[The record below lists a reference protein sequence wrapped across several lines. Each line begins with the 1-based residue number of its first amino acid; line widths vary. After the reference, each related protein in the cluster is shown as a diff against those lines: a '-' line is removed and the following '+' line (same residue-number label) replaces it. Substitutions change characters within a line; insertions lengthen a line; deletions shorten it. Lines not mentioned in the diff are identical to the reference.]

1 MDDLKNI
8 QFFNVYSNDLDE
20 STYYDYDDDFYAI
33 YEPFF
38 ICDCHGCIPFINGI
52 NNNFINISSICNNFE
67 QEQHSIKEIFKIF
80 VQPINSEKKFDKCKI
95 HYRKFDYYCNNCKE
109 HLCKICSQES
119 SVHLDHNIVLFNNQI
134 EEIRVLASN
143 IKLTMDTTHIINP
156 ELKKLYYIIYD
167 NFLKNERYYSYIR
180 TFNSFRTFLNINFN
194 IIY

>member
-1 MDDLKNI
+1 M
-8 QFFNVYSNDLDE
+8 
-20 STYYDYDDDFYAI
+20 
-33 YEPFF
+33 
-38 ICDCHGCIPFINGI
+38 
-52 NNNFINISSICNNFE
+52 
-67 QEQHSIKEIFKIF
+67 
-80 VQPINSEKKFDKCKI
+80 
-95 HYRKFDYYCNNCKE
+95 
-109 HLCKICSQES
+109 
-119 SVHLDHNIVLFNNQI
+119 DHNIVLFNNQI

>member
-80 VQPINSEKKFDKCKI
+80 VQPIKSIIENLI
-95 HYRKFDYYCNNCKE
+95 IIVIIVR
-109 HLCKICSQES
+109 
-119 SVHLDHNIVLFNNQI
+119 NIYVKY
-134 EEIRVLASN
+134 V
-143 IKLTMDTTHIINP
+143 
-156 ELKKLYYIIYD
+156 LKKVVYIW
-167 NFLKNERYYSYIR
+167 
-180 TFNSFRTFLNINFN
+180 
-194 IIY
+194 III